1 MTVHFWGVRG
11 SIPSPGPATV
21 RYGGNTPCVTI
32 TFDAGHILVLDAGT
46 GIRRLGQWLDTTD
59 HEIYIAITHRHWDHI
74 EGFPFFGPIY
84 QPERSIHLLPV
95 PHVNDD
101 WSLLRLMDGIHS
113 AVDRDVLR
121 ARISH
126 EEEGLWQKLEA
137 SGITVRMIAN
147 NHPGGATGFRIE
159 YGGRSV
165 IYMTD
170 NEIDP
175 PNEPTTSR
183 ETLVDFCRDAD
194 LLIHDAT
201 YLDEEMTE
209 RRGWGHST
217 IGEACDLAR
226 DAGARRLVL
235 FHHDPDRTDDAL
247 DEIAEQVDQR
257 LAGEG
262 LMTAIVAREGLSLQL

>member
-1 MTVHFWGVRG
+1 
-11 SIPSPGPATV
+11 
-21 RYGGNTPCVTI
+21 
-32 TFDAGHILVLDAGT
+32 
-46 GIRRLGQWLDTTD
+46 
-59 HEIYIAITHRHWDHI
+59 
-74 EGFPFFGPIY
+74 
-84 QPERSIHLLPV
+84 
-95 PHVNDD
+95 
-101 WSLLRLMDGIHS
+101 
-113 AVDRDVLR
+113 
-121 ARISH
+121 
-126 EEEGLWQKLEA
+126 
-137 SGITVRMIAN
+137 VRMIAN

-247 DEIAEQVDQR
+247 DAIAEQVDQR
-257 LAGEG
+257 LAAEG